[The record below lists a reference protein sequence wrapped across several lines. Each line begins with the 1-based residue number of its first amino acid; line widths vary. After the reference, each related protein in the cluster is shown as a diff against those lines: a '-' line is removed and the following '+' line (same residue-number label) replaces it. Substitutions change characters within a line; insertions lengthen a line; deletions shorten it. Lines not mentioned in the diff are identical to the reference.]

1 MGDNVLTDRDR
12 YQRAFLLVL
21 VAAISMAFFSMVR
34 SFVLTVFMAGIFAG
48 LLTPF
53 YLRLVR
59 VFRGHRGVA
68 SGATVAVMLLVVVI
82 PLLALLTLVATEA
95 VRLSESA
102 RPWVEQQIR
111 DPARLLDRLGSVPG
125 IERLEPYRD
134 DILQRLGAAAGS
146 VGGFLVGSLSALTRG
161 TVSFFFHLFLFLY
174 SLFYLLMDGD
184 RVLGRI
190 LYYMPLPDE
199 WEQRLVE
206 RFVSVARATIKGTLV
221 IGLLQGALA
230 GVALHAAGIPSALF
244 WGAVMVMLSILPG
257 VGTAL
262 VWAPAAVYLFAAGHP
277 GRAIAVAVWCALV
290 VGSIDNFI
298 RPWMVGRD
306 TRMHDLLILFSTL
319 GGLVMFGLV
328 GFIVGPILAA
338 LFVTVWDV
346 YGQAFADVLPPGPL
360 AGTPGGGTARGSDPP
375 QAPTRGGRGRGV

>member
-1 MGDNVLTDRDR
+1 MGETLLTDRER

-21 VAAISMAFFSMVR
+21 VAAISMAFVAMVR
-34 SFVLTVFMAGIFAG
+34 SFVMTVFMAGIFAG

-53 YLRLVR
+53 HLRLAR
-59 VFRGHRGVA
+59 RLRGHRGLA
-68 SGATVAVMLLVVVI
+68 SGVTVAVMLLVVVI

-111 DPARLLDRLGSVPG
+111 DPGRLLDRLGTLPG

-146 VGGFLVGSLSALTRG
+146 LGGFLVGSLSALTRG

-174 SLFYLLMDGD
+174 SLFYLLLDGD
-184 RVLGRI
+184 RVLERI
-190 LYYMPLPDE
+190 LYYMPLPPQ
-199 WEQRLVE
+199 WEQRLVG

-230 GVALHAAGIPSALF
+230 GLGLHVAGIPSALF
-244 WGAVMVMLSILPG
+244 WSAVMVLLSILPG

-262 VWAPAAVYLFAAGHP
+262 VWAPAAVYLFAAGHS
-277 GRAIAVAVWCALV
+277 GRALVLAAWCAVV
-290 VGSIDNFI
+290 VGSIDNVI

-306 TRMHDLLILFSTL
+306 TCMHDLLILFSTL

-328 GFIVGPILAA
+328 GFVVGPILAA

-346 YGQAFADVLPPGPL
+346 YGQAFGDVLPPVAEGTTGRSPAD
-360 AGTPGGGTARGSDPP
+360 AGGAPDGS
-375 QAPTRGGRGRGV
+375 A